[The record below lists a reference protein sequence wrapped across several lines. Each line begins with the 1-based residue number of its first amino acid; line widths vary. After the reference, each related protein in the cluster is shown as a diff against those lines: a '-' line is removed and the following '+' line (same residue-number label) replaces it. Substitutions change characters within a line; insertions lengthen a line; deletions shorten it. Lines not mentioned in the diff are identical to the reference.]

1 VWTRVL
7 ASNELEHIGE
17 ARITI
22 SVRMPPAGGDMVV
35 SPSVGVGMHTSFTLS
50 AQNWGSDPESMP
62 LSFTFFCRE
71 RDSEANRQ
79 LLLGEGTEFSVENLL
94 PSAHAADQRL
104 LVGVEVSDIFASS
117 SVASTLVTVESPT
130 KSLGVEL
137 MAMLE
142 AALLTRV
149 DSFFRIGDMQNVH
162 AQVALLGETL
172 NAEPPC
178 NTSEASTCLSGDVFS
193 RQLLRTR
200 LLLTLQA
207 ANYSVVPSPKSLK
220 EQALAMV
227 AILGREDE
235 INFDTANLAN
245 TLLINSRKA
254 ILRQLGKAG
263 LEVEA
268 LAYLHGTMTL
278 RLLMSLSNPQR
289 LKIRQSASDDVA
301 QEAGAGVWLRRLR
314 LAKRAAEQG
323 RHIPQ
328 YFNSEAH
335 EGEEGEAEERDE
347 EVAGAGGGNVQ
358 NGRRAEE
365 GGGGSGGRRNNV
377 QEIRKLM
384 YGLMVTAMS
393 SISSLSLAQT
403 LAGSKAVLLVLP
415 GCTVNTSHV
424 TREFL
429 QYLPWVAEGAA
440 SNYAAQV
447 LES

>member
-1 VWTRVL
+1 
-7 ASNELEHIGE
+7 
-17 ARITI
+17 
-22 SVRMPPAGGDMVV
+22 MVV

-50 AQNWGSDPESMP
+50 AQNWGSDSESMP

-79 LLLGEGTEFSVENLL
+79 LLLGEGTEFSLEILL
-94 PSAHAADQRL
+94 PPAQGADQRL
-104 LVGVEVSDIFASS
+104 LVGVQVSDIFASS
-117 SVASTLVTVESPT
+117 SAASTLVNVESPT

-178 NTSEASTCLSGDVFS
+178 NTSAAAKCLSGDLYS

-200 LLLTLQA
+200 LLLTVQA

-220 EQALAMV
+220 EQASAMV

-235 INFDTANLAN
+235 ISFDTANLAN

-254 ILRQLGKAG
+254 ILHQLGKAG

-278 RLLMSLSNPQR
+278 RLLMSLSNSQR
-289 LKIRQSASDDVA
+289 LETRQSASDNVA
-301 QEAGAGVWLRRLR
+301 QEAGAGVWLQRLR

-323 RHIPQ
+323 RHIPH
-328 YFNSEAH
+328 YFSSEAH

-347 EVAGAGGGNVQ
+347 VGAGAARWNVQ
-358 NGRRAEE
+358 NGRRAEA
-365 GGGGSGGRRNNV
+365 GGGVEGRRDNV
-377 QEIRKLM
+377 PEIESMWGRRSGRVIRKLR

-403 LAGSKAVLLVLP
+403 LAGSTAVLLVFP

-424 TREFL
+424 SREFL
-429 QYLPWVAEGAA
+429 QSSPWVAEGAA
-440 SNYAAQV
+440 SSYAAQV
-447 LES
+447 LGSLKKN